1 MLAGKHVVF
10 LGGDARQL
18 EIIKE
23 CINKRANV
31 SLVGFDNLQNP
42 FIEAT
47 NRDLTSDLMKT
58 VDVLILPIV
67 GTDDRG
73 YVDSIF
79 TKKMLYLTEEHIE
92 AQIGRASCR
101 ERV

>member
-1 MLAGKHVVF
+1 MLSGKHIVF

-18 EIIKE
+18 EIIKK
-23 CINKRANV
+23 CIDLRARV

-47 NRDLTSDLMKT
+47 NRELTPDLMKT

-67 GTDDRG
+67 GHG
-73 YVDSIF
+73 
-79 TKKMLYLTEEHIE
+79 
-92 AQIGRASCR
+92 
-101 ERV
+101 